1 MSDPFHKRFN
11 IEVKLEEAQ
20 QRFLERVRTAT
31 QMALAE
37 LNRTVQLNNLLELV
51 CFKMGTRPHFTMDLT
66 GSSSFMELW
75 DDVVSGDFTE
85 CLRMT
90 EAVHDATLEIKKTST
105 AKELSSGIVTALRM
119 SEVDLEIEWNGR
131 IFTRKGAK
139 LLDDRLINDPLHWLG
154 DAKYENVLKPFEKG
168 LKHWMEANKDRER
181 YGDVI
186 TDMFEALEALA
197 KVVTGRDNDFSGNRE
212 KFASEL
218 RLPEQY
224 KRMLKEYDSFANEYR
239 HAARPE
245 KPRKYP
251 SERDTEAFMYMTGL
265 FIRRAIQPN

>member
-11 IEVKLEEAQ
+11 IDVKLEGAQ
-20 QRFLERVRTAT
+20 RRFIERVRIATRIALDELDNTVWLDRVLETA
-31 QMALAE
+31 
-37 LNRTVQLNNLLELV
+37 
-51 CFKMGTRPHFTMDLT
+51 CFRIGTRPSSVHYLT
-66 GSSSFMELW
+66 RFMEHW
-75 DDVVSGDFTE
+75 DDVVGEDFTQ

-90 EAVHDATLEIKKTST
+90 EAVHGAILGINKDTL
-105 AKELSSGIVTALRM
+105 AKALSDGIATALRM

-139 LLDDRLINDPLHWLG
+139 LLDDRLINDPLHWLR

-181 YGDVI
+181 YGDVV

-197 KVVTGRDNDFSGNRE
+197 KIVTGRDNDFSGNRE
-212 KFASEL
+212 KLASEL
-218 RLPEQY
+218 SLPEQY
-224 KRMLKEYDSFANEYR
+224 KRMLKEYESFANEYR
-239 HAARPE
+239 HAARPG

-251 SERDTEAFMYMTGL
+251 PERDTEAFMYMTGL
-265 FIRRAIQPN
+265 FIRLATRPKSDK